1 MSINTPTPATTW
13 IFLRGW
19 AREAG
24 HWGSFIAQFER
35 ALPGSRVVA
44 LDLPGGGALH
54 RERSQMRID
63 EMAQHARA
71 QLRARGIA
79 PPYHLMALSMG
90 GMVAATW
97 AASHPREVAA
107 MVLINTSM
115 RPFSRFYD
123 RLRPANYAA
132 LARLALGRPTAR
144 RLEQE
149 ILRMTSNR
157 PGDEV
162 LAHWLALREAS
173 PVSRA
178 NAVRQLVAAARYRAP
193 LSRPPVPA
201 LVLASEHDR
210 LVSVACSQA
219 LARQWQYPLR
229 VHPFAGHDLPLDDA
243 PWVVSQVSHWLRER
257 SGQVHR
263 G

>member
-1 MSINTPTPATTW
+1 MTPNTPATPW

-24 HWGSFIAQFER
+24 HWGSFTAQFER
-35 ALPGSRVVA
+35 AMPGSRVIA
-44 LDLPGGGALH
+44 LDLPGGGAMH
-54 RERSQMRID
+54 RERSHVRIAD
-63 EMAQHARA
+63 MAEHCRG

-79 PPYHLMALSMG
+79 PPFNLLALSMG

-97 AASHPREVAA
+97 AAGHPGEVAA

-115 RPFSRFYD
+115 RPFSRFYE

-132 LARLALGRPTAR
+132 LARLAVGRPSAR
-144 RLEQE
+144 QLEQE

-178 NAVRQLVAAARYRAP
+178 NSLRQLVAAARYRAP
-193 LSRPPVPA
+193 LSRPAVPT

-210 LVSVACSQA
+210 LVSVQCSRA
-219 LARQWQYPLR
+219 LASQWQYPLKL
-229 VHPFAGHDLPLDDA
+229 HPFAGHDLPLDDA
-243 PWVVSQVSHWLRER
+243 PWVISQVSHWLRER
-257 SGQVHR
+257 SGQMHR
-263 G
+263 S

>member
-1 MSINTPTPATTW
+1 MTLNTSATPW

-24 HWGSFIAQFER
+24 HWGSFTAQFER
-35 ALPGSRVVA
+35 VMPGSHVIA
-44 LDLPGGGALH
+44 LDLPGGGAMH
-54 RERSQMRID
+54 RERSHVRIAD
-63 EMAQHARA
+63 MAEHCRG
-71 QLRARGIA
+71 QLRGRGIA
-79 PPYHLMALSMG
+79 PPFNLLALSMG

-115 RPFSRFYD
+115 RPFSPFYE
-123 RLRPANYAA
+123 RLLPGNYGA
-132 LARLALGRPTAR
+132 LAKLALGRPSAR
-144 RLEQE
+144 QLEQE

-157 PGDEV
+157 TGDEV

-178 NAVRQLVAAARYRAP
+178 NTLRQLVAAARYRAP
-193 LSRPPVPA
+193 LSRPAVPA

-210 LVSVACSQA
+210 LVSVACSRA
-219 LARQWQYPLR
+219 LAGQWQYPLKL
-229 VHPFAGHDLPLDDA
+229 HPFAGHDLPLDDA
-243 PWVVSQVSHWLRER
+243 PWVISQVSHWLRER
-257 SGQVHR
+257 SGQMHR
-263 G
+263 S